1 MAAMTQQASYTLRH
15 AVASSIVVTVR
26 PLGATLSSV
35 LAPDRNGS
43 LGEVTLGFDECEG
56 DAPYLDGRSAY
67 FGCVA
72 GRVANRTKGAAFEL
86 DGAKYKLAA
95 NDGANHL
102 HGGTV
107 GFDKRRW
114 TVVDASATA
123 LTLALRSG
131 DGDEGYPGALD
142 ARVTYCLPDPKTL
155 RVAYAATADKAT
167 PVNLTNH
174 AYWNLNDGGASP
186 VVDHE
191 LQVNAAFYTPVGDGA
206 IPTGEIRR
214 AAGAMDL
221 SAGRRLGDALYDT
234 DGGAGYDHNY
244 ARPRA
249 GESVPPATARD
260 RVPRAR
266 AGARRSRRARRPPAR
281 RGALRAG
288 ERPRHGRV
296 HGPAGRPG
304 LHGQLPRRRRRPRRD
319 ALRAPRGPLPR
330 DPALPRRAP
339 QRALPLRRAP
349 PGIDLRARD
358 GARLLRGRGAA
369 RALRPRRKSLLCL
382 QRAATVG
389 SVETR
394 APRDSESEPLDSG
407 TTYSGYVANLFKFVL
422 SQTQTS

>member
-35 LAPDRNGS
+35 LAPDRDGN

-86 DGAKYKLAA
+86 DGANYTLAA

-142 ARVTYCLPDPKTL
+142 ARVTYSLPDAKTL
-155 RVAYAATADKAT
+155 RVAYAATTDRAT

-249 GESVPPATARD
+249 GETFPPRD
-260 RVPRAR
+260 GPRPRSPRAR
-266 AGARRSRRARRPPAR
+266 RCSAAPSHPAASGAPRRSTRRRAAAPWSCPRTS
-281 RGALRAG
+281 RASRSTPG
-288 ERPRHGRV
+288 QHKRAKFPTSKAPIAAIFHSFWLIFGRAIISRN
-296 HGPAGRPG
+296 GLEAWMLFPG
-304 LHGQLPRRRRRPRRD
+304 
-319 ALRAPRGPLPR
+319 
-330 DPALPRRAP
+330 
-339 QRALPLRRAP
+339 
-349 PGIDLRARD
+349 RAR
-358 GARLLRGRGAA
+358 AEHSR
-369 RALRPRRKSLLCL
+369 
-382 QRAATVG
+382 
-389 SVETR
+389 
-394 APRDSESEPLDSG
+394 
-407 TTYSGYVANLFKFVL
+407 
-422 SQTQTS
+422 

>member
-35 LAPDRNGS
+35 LAPDRNGA
-43 LGEVTLGFDECEG
+43 LGEVTLGFDEGEG

-86 DGAKYKLAA
+86 DGATYTLAA

-131 DGDEGYPGALD
+131 DGDEGYPGTLD
-142 ARVTYCLPDPKTL
+142 ARVTYSLPDPRTL
-155 RVAYAATADKAT
+155 RVAYAATTDKAT

-191 LQVNAAFYTPVGDGA
+191 LQVDASFYTPVGEGA

-249 GESVPPATARD
+249 GESFPAATARD
-260 RVPRAR
+260 RVYT
-266 AGARRSRRARRPPAR
+266 GNFLD
-281 RGALRAG
+281 G
-288 ERPRHGRV
+288 V
-296 HGPAGRPG
+296 AGRGGTRYGRHAG
-304 LHGQLPRRRRRPRRD
+304 LCLETQLFPD
-319 ALRAPRGPLPR
+319 ALHNAHFPSAVLRPGSTYAHATEHVFSAAAAR
-330 DPALPRRAP
+330 PAL
-339 QRALPLRRAP
+339 
-349 PGIDLRARD
+349 
-358 GARLLRGRGAA
+358 
-369 RALRPRRKSLLCL
+369 
-382 QRAATVG
+382 
-389 SVETR
+389 
-394 APRDSESEPLDSG
+394 
-407 TTYSGYVANLFKFVL
+407 
-422 SQTQTS
+422 